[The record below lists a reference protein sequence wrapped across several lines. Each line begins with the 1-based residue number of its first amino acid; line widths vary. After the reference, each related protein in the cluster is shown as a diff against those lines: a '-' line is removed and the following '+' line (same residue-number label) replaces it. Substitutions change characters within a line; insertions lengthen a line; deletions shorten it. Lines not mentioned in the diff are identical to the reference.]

1 MSFVAYCFRCEK
13 KVTAHT
19 MLDGND
25 LLSALRGDTDVE
37 VIHVSDDSGD
47 HRWNL
52 NRGEKDHL
60 LKGIEAGLVP

>member
-37 VIHVSDDSGD
+37 VIHVSNDRGD
-47 HRWNL
+47 HRWKLNAQEKTNL
-52 NRGEKDHL
+52 LNHL
-60 LKGIEAGLVP
+60 KEAR

>member
-25 LLSALRGDTDVE
+25 LLSALRGDSGVE
-37 VIHVSDDSGD
+37 VIHVSNDSGD
-47 HRWNL
+47 HRWKLNAQEKTNL
-52 NRGEKDHL
+52 LNHL
-60 LKGIEAGLVP
+60 KPA